1 MAGQDE
7 NKKSR
12 LRAFARTRAKK
23 WYRKS
28 RNLSDEKPKMKL
40 PKYVM
45 SQTLI
50 CGFIY
55 LYEI

>member
-23 WYRKS
+23 YLRHKH
-28 RNLSDEKPKMKL
+28 LGVKMMDACFKQKL
-40 PKYVM
+40 IDIFPPNITNTK
-45 SQTLI
+45 I
-50 CGFIY
+50 
-55 LYEI
+55 